1 MQSNPRCSE
10 VRSDAAEA
18 DAPEGDG
25 WVPDLV
31 PARMVNEFVYCP
43 RLFHLEWVQARFAEN
58 FDTLQ
63 GAHVHRVVD
72 EEAGRLPPPEASHE
86 LKRARSV
93 RLSSERLG
101 LVAVLDLVEPGPD
114 GTVVPV
120 DYKKGSPADN
130 EHGAHPPERLQLCV
144 QGLLLRDNGYRSDH
158 GYLYFDTTR
167 QRVRIDFD
175 DDLVTETLRVVEE
188 LRSVAA
194 RGDAPA
200 PLIDSPKCPRCS
212 LAGLCLPDET
222 NVLTGRQQHQV
233 RKLMP
238 SGDDAAPV
246 HVTEPGSVLGKD
258 HGLLTVTL
266 RGERLHEVRLI
277 DVSQLCVYGNVQ
289 VSSQLLRELMDRD
302 VPILHFTGAGWFR
315 GITHG
320 MPSKNVD
327 LRIRQAA
334 MVSHGG
340 LPFAREVI
348 AGKISNSRVFLR
360 RNAKRPVTTAVARL
374 AAAARRAQEA
384 TGLQELLG
392 IEGAAARTYFG
403 ALPSLISDRVELPG
417 DMFSFEGRKRR
428 PPTDAINSLLS
439 FGYSQLTRD
448 LTVTTMVVGFDP
460 YMGFYHRPRY
470 GRPSL
475 ALDLAE
481 EFRPLVVDSTVI
493 SALNNG
499 ELQARH
505 FETRGPAVLLTK
517 DGRRAFLRAY
527 ERRMATEVTHP
538 TFGYRITYR
547 RVLEVQARVLAAAM
561 LGEIPD
567 YRAFRTR

>member
-1 MQSNPRCSE
+1 MAMERAE
-10 VRSDAAEA
+10 VEDV
-18 DAPEGDG
+18 DGDG
-25 WVPDLV
+25 WVPELV

-43 RLFHLEWVQARFAEN
+43 RLFHLEWVQARFQEN
-58 FDTLQ
+58 LDTRE
-63 GAHVHRVVD
+63 GSYVHRVVD
-72 EEAGRLPPPEASHE
+72 ETAGRLPPPEASHE
-86 LKRARSV
+86 LKTARSV

-101 LVAVLDLVEPGPD
+101 LVAVLDLVEPGAD
-114 GTVVPV
+114 GAVVPV

-130 EHGAHPPERLQLCV
+130 EHGAHPPERIQLCV
-144 QGLLLRDNGYRSDH
+144 QGLLLRENGYRSDH
-158 GYLYFDTTR
+158 GYLYFDATR

-175 DDLVTETLRVVEE
+175 DELITETLEVVEE

-194 RGDAPA
+194 RGDAPP
-200 PLIDSPKCPRCS
+200 PLVDSPKCPRCS

-222 NVLTGRQQHQV
+222 NALTGRHENRV
-233 RKLMP
+233 RRLMP

-258 HGLLTVTL
+258 HGLLTVSL

-302 VPILHFTGAGWFR
+302 VPIVHFTGGGWFR

-334 MVSHGG
+334 MVSQGG
-340 LPFAREVI
+340 LPFARDII

-360 RNAKRPVTTAVARL
+360 RNAKRPVKTEVERLGAAVQ
-374 AAAARRAQEA
+374 RAQDA
-384 TGLQELLG
+384 TSFQELLG

-403 ALPSLISDRVELPG
+403 ALPSMISDRIDLPG
-417 DMFSFEGRKRR
+417 DMFSFEGRNRR

-448 LTVTTMVVGFDP
+448 LTVTTMLVGFDP

-481 EFRPLVVDSTVI
+481 EFRPLIVDSTVV

-517 DGRRAFLRAY
+517 DGRRAFLRVF

-547 RVLEVQARVLAAAM
+547 RVLEVQARILAAAM
-561 LGEIPD
+561 LGEISG
-567 YRAFRTR
+567 YRPFRTR